1 MLKVH
6 DLHCDI
12 YLVIRSLAQP
22 DFNHKFV
29 ALRIFCVSALREF
42 PMRIDILHRPASSH
56 CCTLAGRYT
65 TYVLFVFAR
74 GLKS

>member
-29 ALRIFCVSALREF
+29 ALRILCLGS
-42 PMRIDILHRPASSH
+42 P
-56 CCTLAGRYT
+56 
-65 TYVLFVFAR
+65 
-74 GLKS
+74 